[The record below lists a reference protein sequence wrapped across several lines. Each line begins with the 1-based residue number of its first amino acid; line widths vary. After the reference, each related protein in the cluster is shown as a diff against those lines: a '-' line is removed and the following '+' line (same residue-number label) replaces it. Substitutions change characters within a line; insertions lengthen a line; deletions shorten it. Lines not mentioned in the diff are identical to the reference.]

1 MGRAFDAIVCG
12 AELKATADHIVAMA
26 DVACLMRHKMGY
38 VSCWE
43 AAILTAEAKAGP
55 KAIL

>member
-1 MGRAFDAIVCG
+1 MGRAFDAIVRG
-12 AELKATADHIVAMA
+12 AELKASADHIVATA
-26 DVACLMRHKMGY
+26 DVACLVKHKMGY

-55 KAIL
+55 ETIQ